1 MTPTLDTA
9 LIDLG
14 RDSERISDQDAARQT
29 ATVNHVL
36 RAFFGPISERR
47 ELQVLADE
55 VGMGKTYVAL
65 AAAYTV
71 LSILRDKDRCQELDD
86 VANCYKCVLVI
97 TPGGNYTLADKWDR
111 EDEALLTRCA
121 VDGEKTE
128 WFQSVLCESADKLL
142 QAVYRANDLRR
153 RNAPVILV
161 AQSNIF
167 TKRLSDSA
175 VRFVTACLFRWWG
188 NGLQTRDRYHLVR
201 GLSKTVGSW
210 GWEDAAQWAGR
221 GEYDINLWDWARHE
235 RFLSASDR
243 ERDEWE
249 PRWERHLFAD
259 VSVTYGGM
267 ETALNRFVRNG
278 GQEQLEELRKDCKSV
293 PLKQPGDRR
302 TAEYTAWLDW
312 FRDRKAALRD
322 VFKRLWPY
330 LLDRRFP
337 LVITD
342 EAHHWRNNEAG
353 EFRAI
358 REFIAPFAKRMLL
371 LTATPFQ
378 LNPQETVS
386 ILNVIDHMETAIGK
400 DRVAALQRMR
410 ERLAR
415 CMESSERAGHAFSRE
430 WGVLADQLARW
441 DSRLSDVGVVPRTE
455 IDPRTERVHEVW
467 AKLSGNGNLP
477 GNPNLDRVPGPIRP
491 FFSRAVSLRQANQAL
506 SQAMS
511 PLVIRHRRSNAHR
524 RYWVGREYPPAGTGL
539 LRPDHNRLHL
549 APGQSLEPKDELIQ
563 YLLMKVVAALS
574 RGRHRT
580 TLGTALTGCYSTM
593 WESKEGRDAIEASA
607 RGDPQRL
614 IDLLHRLTGRAN
626 RARDA
631 EHPKLRR
638 VVDAL
643 LERWDRGEKSLVFCF
658 RIPTAEALYATL
670 SRRIEEGL
678 HKKRVALFKARGTEI
693 KTKEDRDKA
702 MQQFRRS
709 LTAREA
715 SGVPLFVDRVLI
727 GWFLRLG
734 WQLPVLTQYDVCAVA
749 SLAARAEI
757 KGRPL
762 FPDAERP
769 DRVFLARAIEHTWAR
784 RLARQTS
791 DLPATAEDGRLST
804 ELLEQMSQED
814 WVRDRYGRR
823 VLSTGGESEGAEATE
838 RAARSSLAAHYDL
851 AGQAEA
857 ARLARLTKEMLS
869 RYQSGR
875 GSVFMTL
882 VDGPNLLAPSGSA
895 LESLAPQA
903 RTVAH
908 ALRDAMFGVTL
919 REKQWDWKA
928 RRDAVDALVRAL
940 LRDDIL
946 LRMPTS
952 VFSGQDETWASSLFA
967 GLHQPFG
974 ANEGTETLAQRVVA
988 FLEELGRMSA
998 KERESY
1004 LEYAMNPKAEA
1015 VALVKGETKSRT
1027 AVFAGF
1033 NTPLLPEILV
1043 CTAVG
1048 QEGIDLHRECR
1059 HVIHYDLGWNPA
1071 TIEQRTGR
1079 TDRIGSKTERERKLA
1094 LRRDA
1099 NANEQHMPGLDVALP
1114 YLAATYDERM
1124 FDALRTRAQ
1133 VFEILTGG
1141 DPTADRDEDNPW
1153 TASDNEG
1160 TDPML
1165 TFVPLP
1171 QEMLDELKVDLGVP
1185 IPTR

>member
-1 MTPTLDTA
+1 MIPELDTN

-14 RDSERISDQDAARQT
+14 RDRERISSADATRQT
-29 ATVNHVL
+29 ATVNHIL
-36 RAFFGPISERR
+36 RGFFGPVSERR

-71 LSILRDKDRCQELDD
+71 LSILRDKARCHELDD

-97 TPGGNYTLADKWDR
+97 TPGGNSTLADKWDR

-121 VDGEKTE
+121 VDGEKTK
-128 WFQSVLCESADKLL
+128 WFQSVLCESADQLL
-142 QAVYRANDLRR
+142 QAIYRANDLRR

-167 TKRLSDSA
+167 TKRLSDPA

-188 NGLQTRDRYHLVR
+188 NGLQMRERYHLVR
-201 GLSKTVGSW
+201 GLSQTVGSW

-221 GEYDINLWDWARHE
+221 GEYDIALWDWARHE
-235 RFLSASDR
+235 RFLSSSDR
-243 ERDEWE
+243 QRDEWE

-259 VSVTYGGM
+259 VSVTYAGM
-267 ETALNRFVRNG
+267 ETAINRFVRNG
-278 GQEQLEELRKDCKSV
+278 GKEQLEKLRQVCKCV

-302 TAEYTAWLDW
+302 TAEYGAWSEW
-312 FRDRKAALRD
+312 FRELKAGLRD

-337 LVITD
+337 LVVTD

-358 REFIAPFAKRMLL
+358 REFIAPFARRMLL

-386 ILNVIDHMETAIGK
+386 ILNVIDHMESAIGR
-400 DRVAALQRMR
+400 DRIAALQRMR
-410 ERLAR
+410 ERLAK
-415 CMESSERAGHAFSRE
+415 CMESSERAGRAFSRE
-430 WGVLADQLARW
+430 WGVLADQLGCW
-441 DSRLSDVGVVPRTE
+441 DSRLSDIGVVPRTE
-455 IDPRTERVHEVW
+455 TDPRTERVREVW
-467 AKLSGNGNLP
+467 TKLTGNGSVPASL
-477 GNPNLDRVPGPIRP
+477 NLDQVPGPIRP
-491 FFSRAVSLRQANQAL
+491 FFSRAMDLRQANQSL
-506 SQAMS
+506 RQAMS
-511 PLVIRHRRSNAHR
+511 PLVIRHRRSNDHR
-524 RYWVGREYPPAGTGL
+524 RFWVGREYPPNGHGL

-549 APGQSLEPKDELIQ
+549 APGQSLEPRDELVQ

-593 WESKEGRDAIEASA
+593 WESKEGRDAIDAA
-607 RGDPQRL
+607 AKGDQQGL
-614 IDLLHRLTGRAN
+614 MDLLYRLTGKAN
-626 RARDA
+626 RAKDA

-658 RIPTAEALYATL
+658 RVPTAEALYATL
-670 SRRIEEGL
+670 SGRIEDRL
-678 HKKRVALFKARGTEI
+678 HKRRLALFKARGTEI
-693 KTKEDRDKA
+693 RTSEDRDKA

-715 SGVPLFVDRVLI
+715 SGVPLFVDRPLI

-769 DRVFLARAIEHTWAR
+769 DRVFLARSIEHVWAR
-784 RLARQTS
+784 RLSEQTAA
-791 DLPATAEDGRLST
+791 LPTTDDSRRFTT
-804 ELLEQMSQED
+804 ELLEQMAQES

-823 VLSTGGESEGAEATE
+823 DLSTGGESEGTEATE

-851 AGQAEA
+851 AGQPEA
-857 ARLARLTKEMLS
+857 ARLERLTKEMLS
-869 RYQSGR
+869 RYQAGR
-875 GSVFMTL
+875 GSVFMSL
-882 VDGPNLLAPSGSA
+882 VDGPNLFAPAGSA
-895 LESLAPQA
+895 LASLSPQGRA
-903 RTVAH
+903 DADL
-908 ALRDAMFGVTL
+908 LRNAMFAVTL
-919 REKQWDWKA
+919 RESRWDWTA

-946 LRMPTS
+946 LRMPAS
-952 VFSGQDETWASSLFA
+952 VFTGHDETWAASLFL

-974 ANEGTETLAQRVVA
+974 AAEGTETLAQRVVA
-988 FLEELGRMSA
+988 FLEELSRMSE

-1004 LEYAMNPKAEA
+1004 LDYAMNPKAEA
-1015 VALVKGETKSRT
+1015 VALVKGETKART

-1059 HVIHYDLGWNPA
+1059 HVVHYDLGWNPA

-1094 LRRDA
+1094 LRRDTSTI
-1099 NANEQHMPGLDVALP
+1099 EQDMPGLEVALP

-1141 DPTADRDEDNPW
+1141 DPTADRDDDNPW
-1153 TASDNEG
+1153 MASDDEG
-1160 TDPML
+1160 TDPGL

-1171 QEMLDELKVDLGVP
+1171 QEMLDELKVDLSVP
-1185 IPTR
+1185 VAAR